1 MAQRGRRSA
10 RPSGDA
16 REEAILLGAERLMLD
31 RSFASLSIEE
41 LASSAGL
48 SRSAFYFYFSSKDD
62 VLLAL
67 LDRVIREA
75 DERVAVLPSD
85 FTSDPAGAWR
95 RTIGTFV
102 EVFSSHRSVAVATLE
117 ARFHNS
123 QVDELWSTSMTA
135 WVGYASEAIAA
146 ERERGAAAPEGLD
159 PKDLATALNL
169 MNERVLS
176 AALMGE
182 TPRISQSDVL
192 DALTQ
197 IWLLS
202 IYGSAVPMPNPT
214 GHSPTSPPATRQRTP
229 VKR

>member
-1 MAQRGRRSA
+1 MTQRGRRNA

-48 SRSAFYFYFSSKDD
+48 SRPAFYFYFSSKDD

-67 LDRVIREA
+67 LDKVIREA
-75 DERVAVLPSD
+75 DDRVAVLPSD
-85 FTSDPAGAWR
+85 FTYDPAGAWR

-102 EVFSSHRSVAVATLE
+102 EVFSSHRAVAVATLG

-123 QVDELWSTSMTA
+123 QVDELWSTWMTT

-146 ERERGAAAPEGLD
+146 ERERGAAPEGLD

-176 AALMGE
+176 SLLMGE
-182 TPRISQSDVL
+182 TPRISQSDIL
-192 DALTQ
+192 DTLTQ

-202 IYGSAVPMPNPT
+202 IYGSAVQMPNP
-214 GHSPTSPPATRQRTP
+214 SDTRPQTVRLSE
-229 VKR
+229 